1 MSRSKPVYLL
11 VVIVLALA
19 VMSCSLPGRVT
30 APTATE
36 APADSGLQSP
46 TEAPVVTEAPETNAP
61 ETDAQPADYAGVALT
76 AQDLPAGFEELSD
89 EDLEDM
95 GISPDTFAD
104 AFAESLSKAEVQDFS
119 AFLNVSDFEVIF
131 DFVLAPV
138 TLIERASFDLLLN
151 DPTKAAESFEEGA
164 GVPIEVVPMETV
176 GDSSVLFTFTQASS
190 GITLRVDVVISRRGE
205 AVLITMVMYMDG
217 QTPLVSAHDAAVILD
232 GKARAVQGK

>member
-1 MSRSKPVYLL
+1 
-11 VVIVLALA
+11 
-19 VMSCSLPGRVT
+19 
-30 APTATE
+30 
-36 APADSGLQSP
+36 
-46 TEAPVVTEAPETNAP
+46 
-61 ETDAQPADYAGVALT
+61 
-76 AQDLPAGFEELSD
+76 
-89 EDLEDM
+89 EDM

>member
-36 APADSGLQSP
+36 APVDSGLQSA
-46 TEAPVVTEAPETNAP
+46 TEVPVVTEAPETH
-61 ETDAQPADYAGVALT
+61 AQPADYAGVALT

-89 EDLEDM
+89 QDLEDM

-119 AFLNVSDFEVIF
+119 AFLNTTDFEVVF

-151 DPTKAAESFEEGA
+151 DPTKAAEAFAEGA

-205 AVLITMVMYMDG
+205 AVLITLVMYMDG

>member
-36 APADSGLQSP
+36 APVDSGLQSA
-46 TEAPVVTEAPETNAP
+46 TEVPVVTEAPETN
-61 ETDAQPADYAGVALT
+61 AQPADYAGVALT

-89 EDLEDM
+89 QDLEDM

-119 AFLNVSDFEVIF
+119 AFLNTTDFEVVF

-151 DPTKAAESFEEGA
+151 DPTKAAEAFEEGA

-176 GDSSVLFTFTQASS
+176 GDSSVLLTFTQASS

-217 QTPLVSAHDAAVILD
+217 QTPPVSARDAAVILD

>member
-1 MSRSKPVYLL
+1 MSRSKPIYLL

-46 TEAPVVTEAPETNAP
+46 TEAPVVTEAP

-205 AVLITMVMYMDG
+205 AVLITLVMYMDG